1 MHSPGS
7 RFAFSAALCALLIGA
22 AGCQTISLVTGEDEG
37 ARMRGR
43 ETAENRCAGCH
54 AVGRSGTSPRI
65 DAPTFADLRRRYR
78 SPALLRELEASDQVG
93 HYGMPITP
101 TSAAERADLAAYVE
115 SLRRRSTR

>member
-1 MHSPGS
+1 M
-7 RFAFSAALCALLIGA
+7 
-22 AGCQTISLVTGEDEG
+22 VTGEDEG

-54 AVGRSGTSPRI
+54 AVGRSGTSPRV

-93 HYGMPITP
+93 HYGMPIVQ
-101 TSAAERADLAAYVE
+101 TSATERADLAAYVE
-115 SLRRRSTR
+115 SLLRRPTR